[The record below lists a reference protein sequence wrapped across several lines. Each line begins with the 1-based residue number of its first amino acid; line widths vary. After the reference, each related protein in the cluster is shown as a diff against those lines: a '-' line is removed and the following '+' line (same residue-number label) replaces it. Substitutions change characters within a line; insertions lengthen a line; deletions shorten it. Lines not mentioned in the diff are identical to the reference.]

1 MVTKNLI
8 KVHYVFLVFT
18 VVLTSMAD
26 CPFVAR
32 GSTITGKSVP
42 VLITDP
48 TILTRIRGTPKNIC
62 TVNNEKIV
70 ISY

>member
-48 TILTRIRGTPKNIC
+48 TILTRIRGAPKNIC
-62 TVNNEKIV
+62 QQ
-70 ISY
+70 

>member
-1 MVTKNLI
+1 MGASCFTVTKNLI
-8 KVHYVFLVFT
+8 KVFLVFT

-32 GSTITGKSVP
+32 SSTITGKSVP

-48 TILTRIRGTPKNIC
+48 AIFTRIRGTPKNIC
-62 TVNNEKIV
+62 KQ
-70 ISY
+70 

>member
-48 TILTRIRGTPKNIC
+48 TILTWIRGTPKNIC
-62 TVNNEKIV
+62 QQ
-70 ISY
+70 

>member
-8 KVHYVFLVFT
+8 KVRYVFLVFT

-48 TILTRIRGTPKNIC
+48 TILTWIRGTPKNIC
-62 TVNNEKIV
+62 KQ
-70 ISY
+70 

>member
-48 TILTRIRGTPKNIC
+48 TILTWIRGTPKNIC
-62 TVNNEKIV
+62 KQ
-70 ISY
+70 